1 MSLILKLLSENI
13 VALVIQLQD
22 LMRFVH
28 KLVNELRVGVK
39 KIQRESIVWICQL
52 ALEKRILV

>member
-1 MSLILKLLSENI
+1 MILILKLLSENI

-28 KLVNELRVGVK
+28 KLVNELRVEGK
-39 KIQRESIVWICQL
+39 KIQRESI
-52 ALEKRILV
+52 A